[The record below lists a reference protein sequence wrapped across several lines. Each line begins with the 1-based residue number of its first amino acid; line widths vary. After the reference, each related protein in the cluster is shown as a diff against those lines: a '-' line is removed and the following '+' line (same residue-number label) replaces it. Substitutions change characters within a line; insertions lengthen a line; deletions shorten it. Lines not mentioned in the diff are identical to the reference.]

1 MNYSF
6 KKVFVAAC
14 FGMLSF
20 GMVMITIGSLLPE
33 LMNKF
38 EMGSI
43 AAGVLTSLLPVGI
56 LSGSLLFGPIA
67 DRYGYKWLMIISAL
81 LEAIGVIGVGLGEKI
96 IVVQFSVFLIGFGGG
111 VINGAAN
118 SLVADISEKNKGAN
132 LSLLG
137 VFYGVGALGMPFLLA
152 VLSGVFNFSTILLSV
167 GVFIFCIVLFYLS
180 ISFPVSKQPQGF
192 PLKDGLKIVRNP
204 ILLFCGLSAFFAS
217 SVEGVMNNWLTSF
230 FSINNMGT
238 KSEGLYFLTFMVLA
252 LTVMRVVLGGLL
264 KKFNPF
270 SVMIF
275 LTVFLLIGFGFLFT
289 GLKMYTLIGVI
300 FIGIGTAANFP
311 VLLGYIAELFPKLS
325 ATAFSVVFTMALT
338 GNTISNYGMG
348 HISEIWS
355 VKALPIFGSILSLLM
370 IGMMFMFKSS
380 AFKKKG

>member
-56 LSGSLLFGPIA
+56 LTGSLLFGPIA

-152 VLSGVFNFSTILLSV
+152 VLSGVFNFST
-167 GVFIFCIVLFYLS
+167 VL
-180 ISFPVSKQPQGF
+180 
-192 PLKDGLKIVRNP
+192 
-204 ILLFCGLSAFFAS
+204 
-217 SVEGVMNNWLTSF
+217 
-230 FSINNMGT
+230 
-238 KSEGLYFLTFMVLA
+238 
-252 LTVMRVVLGGLL
+252 
-264 KKFNPF
+264 
-270 SVMIF
+270 
-275 LTVFLLIGFGFLFT
+275 
-289 GLKMYTLIGVI
+289 
-300 FIGIGTAANFP
+300 
-311 VLLGYIAELFPKLS
+311 
-325 ATAFSVVFTMALT
+325 
-338 GNTISNYGMG
+338 
-348 HISEIWS
+348 
-355 VKALPIFGSILSLLM
+355 
-370 IGMMFMFKSS
+370 
-380 AFKKKG
+380 